1 MQINSTNAL
10 EITVT
15 FSTQD
20 LHNPYCKHAQH
31 TVRAPF
37 QTPAPL
43 PCRPDGLHS
52 SGPSHGSSQS
62 AKGSITRAAARE
74 CEEAPS
80 GLQRLRNQGETNP
93 NRPAGGEIKEVK
105 WDS

>member
-1 MQINSTNAL
+1 MQTDFINAL
-10 EITVT
+10 EIKIT
-15 FSTQD
+15 FFTQD

-31 TVRAPF
+31 TFRHF

-43 PCRPDGLHS
+43 PCKPDGLHS

-62 AKGSITRAAARE
+62 AKGFIARAAARE
-74 CEEAPS
+74 CEEAAS
-80 GLQRLRNQGETNP
+80 ELQRLRNQGETNP
-93 NRPAGGEIKEVK
+93 NTPAGGEIKEVK